1 MKFWALI
8 GVIMVAFTFGATG
21 QTPVATASP
30 PETDSVRLQLGDTT
44 RIANDGS
51 SSKTGIDSIVVI
63 NANDSAHFSLRTK
76 TLRLR
81 GSADVKYKTQRI
93 EAEVIEMDFGT
104 SSMFAVGE
112 EDSTGMVAG
121 FPVFTD
127 NGEEFAGKSM
137 TYNFKT
143 GRGRVKFGE
152 TAVEGGF
159 YWGSKIKRV
168 SEKTAYIEN
177 GCFTTCD
184 APNPHFYFN
193 SPEMKVVMD
202 DKIYLNP
209 VFWYIEDIPVFA
221 LPIGMFFSIDKGRR
235 SGLIM
240 PSPLVTS
247 DRGVVLQNL
256 GYYFAISDYFD
267 TEITTDLTTKGGFTL
282 YNRSRWLVRDKVSGD
297 AEIRFGY
304 TRFNPDDPYTMNLGV
319 NLSHRQQFRPN
330 ESLTLNLLFTTERL
344 FQNTSLNPIDRIQQN
359 ARSTASYQRTFYN
372 GMTFNAN
379 YVRDQNMINGS
390 VTQNPAVSF
399 AIPQLYPLRSS
410 ISGSHW
416 LKDLTL
422 TYRSTARYSHS
433 SVRSNEVDP
442 FSVTENTVIE
452 HRPGVTVTPKLGYFT
467 LQPTVTYSENWYM
480 QQYEQSVNEADSTI
494 VTRRIPGFYREYT
507 YGFGVNFSTFLYGM
521 AYPKILG
528 ISAFRHTLQPVIGLR
543 FAPDQSDPSQGFF
556 GEYVSPVT
564 GKTVSYR
571 RSGSAGGS
579 LANAG
584 EQFLVTMGFLNKF
597 SVKPLAPDDST
608 EVRPID
614 LLTFNLN
621 TSYNIVADSL
631 RLAPI
636 TFNLRSPMLEIVEF
650 NLSGAFDV
658 YEQALVEDEA
668 TGITSWRRLGTS
680 MLENG
685 NGLGR
690 LTNLSVQVGSRFSSA
705 GVSFDQRTIVQD
717 TTLNDSL
724 PQDDLRSRFGRRL
737 NATDIDA
744 DLFADN
750 SPGWSSVVMPWDMGL
765 NLNYVLNRTNPQTT
779 LSTLFLSFNGS
790 VSLTESLTI
799 NAVGSI
805 DLIEGTVNSPIID
818 ITKRIHCWNLTLNWV
833 PTGFNQGFFLR
844 FSAAAPQLQSL
855 VFPKQSTPLYR

>member
-1 MKFWALI
+1 MRLAAVSGIFF
-8 GVIMVAFTFGATG
+8 VVMVGTAAS
-21 QTPVATASP
+21 QSPTPNAEAP
-30 PETDSVRLQLGDTT
+30 KDSVKISVADSLAPAR
-44 RIANDGS
+44 
-51 SSKTGIDSIVVI
+51 SKSGIDSIVVI
-63 NANDSAHFSLRTK
+63 TAKDSAHFNLK
-76 TLRLR
+76 KKVLRLR
-81 GSADVKYKTQRI
+81 GDADVKYKTQLI
-93 EAEVIEMDFGT
+93 EAEVIEMDFG
-104 SSMFAVGE
+104 SSTMFAEGA
-112 EDSTGMVAG
+112 EDSTGKIAG

-127 NGEEFAGKSM
+127 AGEEFAGESM
-137 TYNFKT
+137 TYNFTT

-168 SEKTAYIEN
+168 GEDVAYIEQ

-184 APNPHFYFN
+184 APHPHFYFN
-193 SPEMKVVMD
+193 SPEMKVVMN
-202 DKIYLNP
+202 DKIYLDP
-209 VFWYIEDIPVFA
+209 VVWYVEDIPIFA
-221 LPIGMFFSIDKGRR
+221 LPFGLFFSIESGRR

-256 GYYFAISDYFD
+256 GYYFAVSDYFD

-282 YNRSRWLVRDKVSGD
+282 FNRSRWNVRGQMNGR
-297 AEIRFGY
+297 AELRFGY
-304 TRFNPDDPYTMNLGV
+304 TRFDPDDPYTMNLGIDV
-319 NLSHRQQFRPN
+319 QHQQQLRPN
-330 ESLTLNLLFTTERL
+330 ESVNINLLFTTERL
-344 FQNTSLNPIDRIQQN
+344 FQNTSLNPIDRVQQN

-399 AIPQLYPLRSS
+399 AIPQLFPLRNA

-416 LKDLTL
+416 LKDLTV
-422 TYRSTARYSHS
+422 TYRTTARYNHS
-433 SVRSNEVDP
+433 SVRSNETDP
-442 FSVTENTVIE
+442 FAITENTTIE
-452 HRPGVTVTPKLGYFT
+452 HRPTVTVTPKLGYFT
-467 LQPTVTYSENWYM
+467 VQPTVTYSENWYL
-480 QQYEQSVNEADSTI
+480 QQYEQSVNPTDSSI

-507 YGFGVNFSTFLYGM
+507 YGFGVNLSTFLYGM
-521 AYPKILG
+521 AYPRIFG
-528 ISAFRHTLQPVIGLR
+528 INAFRHTFQPVVGVR
-543 FAPDQSDPSQGFF
+543 FAPDQSDPSLGFF
-556 GEYVSPVT
+556 GEYTSPIT

-571 RSGSAGGS
+571 RSGSAGSS
-579 LANAG
+579 LASSS
-584 EQFLVTMGFLNKF
+584 EQFLVTLGFLNKF
-597 SVKPLAPDDST
+597 SVKPEAPDDST
-608 EVRPID
+608 QVRPID

-621 TSYNIVADSL
+621 TSYNIAADSV

-668 TGITSWRRLGTS
+668 TGVQTWRRLGTS
-680 MLENG
+680 MIEAG
-685 NGLGR
+685 SGLGR

-717 TTLNDSL
+717 TTNADSL
-724 PQDDLRSRFGRRL
+724 PQEDLRSRFGRRL
-737 NATDIDA
+737 NAQDIDA

-765 NLNYVLNRTNPQTT
+765 NLNYTMNRTNPETT
-779 LSTLFLSFNGS
+779 ISSLFLSFNGS

-805 DLIEGTVNSPIID
+805 DLIEGEINSPIID

-833 PTGFNQGFFLR
+833 PVGFNRGFFLR
-844 FSAAAPQLQSL
+844 FSAAAPQLRSL
-855 VFPKQSTPLYR
+855 VIPKQSTPLYR